1 MNLAAGHLRLD
12 SPAGSM
18 GESASVP
25 GLASGASRAALP
37 DAVREQLRALII
49 EELSQLIKG

>member
-1 MNLAAGHLRLD
+1 VGSTAAG
-12 SPAGSM
+12 
-18 GESASVP
+18 
-25 GLASGASRAALP
+25 ALP

>member
-1 MNLAAGHLRLD
+1 MRRDEGAPRERGGRQRRGQR
-12 SPAGSM
+12 P
-18 GESASVP
+18 SASQQ
-25 GLASGASRAALP
+25 ALP